1 LRRARAAGELAVSE
15 GPSMSKKKLAIIGN
29 GMGTCRLLDE
39 LITRGAAFQYEITVF
54 GEEQGGAY
62 NRIMLGKV
70 LAGGSPDAI
79 VTKPLEWYDRHN
91 IRLVD
96 RKRVVKLDTLRK
108 LVETEDGHA
117 RAYDVA
123 VLSTGSQP
131 VVPALGG
138 MNDENGE
145 LKPGIFVY
153 RTIGDCMRIRERA
166 RSGDSAI
173 VVGGG
178 LLGLEAAKVLS
189 DRGLHVTVVQVKKT
203 LMNAQLDEI
212 AGEMLEREVER
223 AGIFVRTGRTVEAIY
238 AEERV
243 KGVFLDDGTTRP
255 ADLVVLACGV
265 RPRIDVAKASGL
277 PVNRGIIVNDTL
289 ATEVPSVYALGECAE
304 HAGKTYGLV
313 APAWEQAAVLADVLT
328 GRNLGVS
335 YRGSKLYTRLKV
347 AGIEVSSIGTI
358 EAERETDDVL
368 QLIEDRK
375 NTYRKLVIRDGRLV
389 GAILVGNTAAA
400 ATLVQYFDR
409 GDLLPDDPLE
419 LLCQVV
425 PAGDPATR
433 MVCNCNKVTEGQVCE
448 AVAQGADSV
457 EAIGSVTKAGTG
469 CGSCRAELGQILART
484 PKKALPLVA
493 AS

>member
-1 LRRARAAGELAVSE
+1 
-15 GPSMSKKKLAIIGN
+15 MSKKKLAIIGN

-39 LITRGAAFQYEITVF
+39 LVARGAAFQYEITVF

-70 LAGGSPDAI
+70 LAGGAPDDI

-91 IRLVD
+91 IRLID
-96 RKRVVKLDTLRK
+96 RTRVTKLDTLRK
-108 LVETEDGHA
+108 LVETEDGQA

-123 VLSTGSQP
+123 VLATGSQP
-131 VVPALGG
+131 VVPALEG
-138 MNDENGE
+138 MNDDNGE

-153 RTIGDCMRIRERA
+153 RTIGDCMRMRERA
-166 RSGDSAI
+166 RPGDSAI

-178 LLGLEAAKVLS
+178 LLGLEAAKVLA
-189 DRGLHVTVVQVKKT
+189 DRGLHVTVVQLKKT

-212 AGEMLEREVER
+212 GGEMLERQIER
-223 AGIFVRTGRTVEAIY
+223 AGIFVRTGRTVEAVY

-243 KGVFLDDGTTRP
+243 KGVYLDDGTNRP

-289 ATEVPSVYALGECAE
+289 ATEVPSVYAFGECAE
-304 HAGKTYGLV
+304 HAGKTYGIV
-313 APAWEQAAVLADVLT
+313 APVWEQAAVLADVLT
-328 GRNLGVS
+328 GRNQSTS

-347 AGIEVSSIGTI
+347 AGVEVATMGIS
-358 EAERETDDVL
+358 EPERPEDDVL
-368 QLIEDRK
+368 QIVQDRK
-375 NTYRKLVIRDGRLV
+375 DAYRKLIVRDGHLV
-389 GAILVGNTAAA
+389 GAILVGDTAAA
-400 ATLVQYFDR
+400 GTLVQYFDR

-419 LLCQVV
+419 LLCQTPGAV
-425 PAGDPATR
+425 DPATR
-433 MVCNCNKVTEGQVCE
+433 VVCNCNKVTEGQICD
-448 AVAQGADSV
+448 AIAQGADSI
-457 EAIGSVTKAGTG
+457 EAIGATTKACTG
-469 CGSCRAELGQILART
+469 CGSCKGEVAQILSRA
-484 PKKALPLVA
+484 PKKVALPMVA